1 MAKRAWASYDQD
13 FIRNLMK
20 VGVTIESIYDI
31 GASNGTWS
39 WLMAKVVPHAKFN
52 LFEPL
57 ESDQYAKELA
67 NVLRDRPDFR
77 MHRIALGDE
86 NTTLQLNLYREHV
99 GSSLIDSDWEG
110 VVAKKLVPVQRLDD
124 MVAVLKLPPADLIK
138 MDVQGFELKIL
149 TGAELTCRRAKAL
162 MIETWFYRAYGT
174 GTPLLGEII
183 DWMTGHDF
191 SLVSLGDTYVSPD
204 MTLCSIDAFFL
215 RNDLMQVVAQSGLT
229 LMGDVA

>member
-1 MAKRAWASYDQD
+1 MAKRDWASYDQD

-20 VGVTIESIYDI
+20 AGIGIDSIYDI
-31 GASNGTWS
+31 GASNGYWS
-39 WLMAKVVPHAKFN
+39 WQMAKVVPQAKFN

-57 ESDQYAKELA
+57 ESDQYAEDLA

-86 NTTLQLNLYREHV
+86 DTTLQLNLHREHF

-124 MVAVLKLPPADLIK
+124 MVAALKLPPPDLIK
-138 MDVQGFELKIL
+138 MDVQGYELRVL
-149 TGAELTCRRAKAL
+149 AGAEISCCRAKAL
-162 MIETWFYRAYGT
+162 MIETWFYRQYGPA
-174 GTPLLGEII
+174 TPLLGEII
-183 DWMTGHDF
+183 DWMAGHDF

-204 MTLCSIDAFFL
+204 MTLASVDAFFL
-215 RNDLMQVVAQSGLT
+215 RNDLMPIAAQSGVT